1 LWNLGING
9 FLIYSRRLVT
19 RIVNKKKDSLVKLR
33 VSCFYLSKKMK
44 KIVLITILGNLLISK
59 VTSVSSQ
66 DDFHRLIALI
76 VTDEQLEKKLFAYNY
91 HGDHPLFI
99 AYTDVI
105 KKTIDTTFYGRM
117 VDWQY
122 EIDLA
127 YGSKKV
133 YVREYGF
140 FHIELVKY
148 YLQFDEINIKGNRA
162 VVTLRTNT
170 MDIKFPELYYF
181 EGEIIFKKNG
191 NEWYLFRKKI
201 KEKDKK
207 SR

>member
-1 LWNLGING
+1 
-9 FLIYSRRLVT
+9 
-19 RIVNKKKDSLVKLR
+19 
-33 VSCFYLSKKMK
+33 MK
-44 KIVLITILGNLLISK
+44 KIVLIVVLGNLLISK
-59 VTSVSSQ
+59 VTSVSGQ
-66 DDFHRLIALI
+66 DDFHRWIGLI
-76 VTDEQLEKKLFAYNY
+76 VADEELEKKLFAYNY

-99 AYTDVI
+99 AYNDVI
-105 KKTIDTTFYGRM
+105 KKTIDTTFYVRM
-117 VDWQY
+117 DDWQY
-122 EIDLA
+122 RIDLA
-127 YGSKKV
+127 YASKKV

-148 YLQFDEINIKGNRA
+148 YLQFDEIHIKGDRA
-162 VVTLRTNT
+162 VVRLRTNT

-207 SR
+207 QMIKIAQ